1 MRQKESSRIVLGYS
15 SNRDDYRGL
24 RTRHLGVTN
33 ENSKGSRTK
42 VKEGH
47 HDLSE
52 RKNICVKKGNTEVSQ
67 GRKRAGRVK

>member
-1 MRQKESSRIVLGYS
+1 M
-15 SNRDDYRGL
+15 

-52 RKNICVKKGNTEVSQ
+52 RKNICVRKGNTEVSQ
-67 GRKRAGRVK
+67 GRKRAGRVKLKKGEGDKKKAERCHRPGN